1 MSKTI
6 VLLSTLDTKGIELGY
21 VREQIRAQGYET
33 VLIDV
38 GTLGA
43 PLLEPDIGRERLAE
57 AAGVRAG
64 ELAQMRQE
72 DAVELMA
79 EEASKVVQ
87 ELYRSGR
94 LDGIL
99 ALGGSMGTSIAGP
112 AMQVLPVGVPKVI
125 VSTVASGDISPYV
138 GTRDIAMISSVADI
152 AGLNR
157 VTRRLLSTAAGAI
170 VGMVGMDPGPL
181 STDKLL
187 IAASIRG
194 DMSTCLKMVREIL
207 EEHGCEVV
215 AFPAVGSGG
224 RALEEWA
231 AEGLLDGVFD
241 LAPAEVAENIFGSLL
256 DAGPDR
262 LEAAGRRGIP
272 QLIVPGGVNH
282 ICFSGE
288 DAIPKHFKGRKGG
301 RTHGKSM
308 ITVWLSSEEMA
319 LVGRVVAEK
328 LNKAIGPTAVIIPK
342 GGFGAGGWEGDP
354 DRNSAF
360 AEALKKHLK
369 PEVKF
374 VEVAAHINDRMFVEN
389 AAALLLELLH
399 QH

>member
-125 VSTVASGDISPYV
+125 VSTVASGDVSLYV
-138 GTRDIAMISSVADI
+138 GTRDITMISSVADI

-157 VTRRLLSTAAGAI
+157 VTRRLLSTAAGAV
-170 VGMVGMDPGPL
+170 VGMVGMDPGPS
-181 STDKLL
+181 STDKPL

-194 DMSTCLKMVREIL
+194 DKLPCLNMVREIL

-231 AEGLLDGVFD
+231 AEGVFEGVFD
-241 LAPAEVAENIFGSLL
+241 LAPAEVTDHLFGGLL

-272 QLIVPGGVNH
+272 QLIVPGSVH
-282 ICFSGE
+282 LLCFSGE
-288 DAIPKHFKGRKGG
+288 DAIPQHRKARKR

-308 ITVWLSSEEMA
+308 ITTWLNSEETA

-342 GGFGAGGWEGDP
+342 GGFGGGGWEGDP
-354 DRNSAF
+354 ESEAAF

-374 VEVAAHINDRMFVEN
+374 VEVAAHVNDRMFAEQ